1 MISQNQILLRHFK
14 KTKSIS
20 QREALL
26 DYSIQCLSKR
36 IQELR
41 DAGYNIETQHKRH
54 PTTGQRYARYVLKK

>member
-41 DAGYNIETQHKRH
+41 DAGYTIETQHKRH

>member
-14 KTKSIS
+14 KTRSIS